1 MVTEFPGPKNKEY
14 IASMGSMA
22 CNLTQHF
29 PVNLQES
36 KGNYVTD
43 IDGNTMLDVFN
54 SIGVYALGY
63 NHPALL
69 EASKSDLM
77 ASVVAN
83 RTALGICP
91 P

>member
-1 MVTEFPGPKNKEY
+1 M
-14 IASMGSMA
+14 
-22 CNLTQHF
+22 Q
-29 PVNLQES
+29 
-36 KGNYVTD
+36 D
-43 IDGNTMLDVFN
+43 IDGNKMLDVFN

-63 NHPALL
+63 NHPAML

-77 ASVVAN
+77 ATVVAN